1 MEWAA
6 KLSMYS
12 GSVPCPEITSECLM
26 ILLHEKIENSALE
39 ILIKSKGV
47 LEEDIQVWKQIPPLF
62 LVAVLNY
69 LP

>member
-1 MEWAA
+1 
-6 KLSMYS
+6 
-12 GSVPCPEITSECLM
+12 M